1 MTFGSWRV
9 PCAQVLGWVGLV
21 LDAHMAR
28 LLLSADA
35 RGVVIALKD
44 TVTQATHMC
53 EAMQELHAYVRV
65 LNKHIPL
72 PAAHATSLYQLEV
85 IHI

>member
-1 MTFGSWRV
+1 MASHRGV
-9 PCAQVLGWVGLV
+9 QVLGWAGLV

-28 LLLSADA
+28 LLLAPEA
-35 RGVVIALKD
+35 KAVVIELKD
-44 TVTQATHMC
+44 AVTTATNMV
-53 EAMQELHAYVRV
+53 EAMQELHAYVGV

-72 PAAHATSLYQLEV
+72 PATHATSIYQLEV